1 MGSRHGPSR
10 MGSTAGWL
18 IAMGDEAIIIQH
30 RFSDQLMCVS
40 LSQYRA
46 ESKHRY
52 RDWQLR
58 GTAAFIAP
66 PPLAC
71 LPVQGPP
78 LPPANHADR
87 DANHPDRD
95 GDADG
100 ADGAPQAIDALHA
113 DVDGDVDV
121 DADGEDLAEYV
132 DYDADANL
140 TLGNHCYI
148 GSGIAGE
155 GDEYGYDH
163 EHVY

>member
-1 MGSRHGPSR
+1 MGGAS
-10 MGSTAGWL
+10 GWL
-18 IAMGDEAIIIQH
+18 IAMHDEAIIIQH

-46 ESKHRY
+46 ESKQRY

-78 LPPANHADR
+78 LPAIPHVHSA
-87 DANHPDRD
+87 
-95 GDADG
+95 GDAGG
-100 ADGAPQAIDALHA
+100 AGDATQAIDPVHG
-113 DVDGDVDV
+113 DGDGEV
-121 DADGEDLAEYV
+121 DGEDLAEYV
-132 DYDADANL
+132 EYDADAHL

-148 GSGIAGE
+148 GGGGNGE
-155 GDEYGYDH
+155 GDDYEHDH
-163 EHVY
+163 EHEHEHEHDHEYVY

>member
-1 MGSRHGPSR
+1 
-10 MGSTAGWL
+10 MGSTGGWL
-18 IAMGDEAIIIQH
+18 IAMHDEAIIIQH

-78 LPPANHADR
+78 LPAVTHVHDV
-87 DANHPDRD
+87 
-95 GDADG
+95 GDAGD
-100 ADGAPQAIDALHA
+100 APQVLDPLHA
-113 DVDGDVDV
+113 E
-121 DADGEDLAEYV
+121 AEAEDLAEYV
-132 DYDADANL
+132 EYDADANL

-148 GSGIAGE
+148 GSGIGGGGNGE

-163 EHVY
+163 EHDHHHEHVY